1 MYRKRALCLD
11 LTSLLFHLHDTQF
24 THGTTK
30 FAHFSLPPAIV
41 LIVITDMGRIS
52 DTMLA
57 VFGQQSRSM
66 HSAYDDD
73 DTKVN
78 AKRDCLKCKVTRMVS
93 LAGLGCILVYGTLH
107 PKVHY
112 RHWKLATYRAAGFSC
127 AFGKLH

>member
-1 MYRKRALCLD
+1 M
-11 LTSLLFHLHDTQF
+11 
-24 THGTTK
+24 
-30 FAHFSLPPAIV
+30 FAHFSLPQAAIV

-66 HSAYDDD
+66 PTAYDGNDD
-73 DTKVN
+73 AKVN
-78 AKRDCLKCKVTRMVS
+78 AKRDCLECKVTRMAS